1 MTKKPRR
8 KYRRWSYTVGEFG
21 PRPVDVHVGGR
32 VKARRT
38 LIGMSQEELGK
49 HVGLTFQQ
57 IQKYEKGMDRI
68 TASRLWQFSL
78 ILGQPISWFFEGIG
92 ERNRKGDG
100 LLAKRETLKFVRYL
114 SACDP
119 DVQKHLAAMINAV
132 AGKAKPTC
140 FPSSSWL
147 MPINVRQAFTRP
159 PTWTSTGR
167 GPNSPTVYDRPRRFL
182 RGFFVISPAWSNSPD
197 HP

>member
-8 KYRRWSYTVGEFG
+8 KYRRQSYTVGEFG

-38 LIGMSQEELGK
+38 LIGMSQEELGE

-57 IQKYEKGMDRI
+57 IQKYEKGMNRI
-68 TASRLWQFSL
+68 GASRLWRFSL

-92 ERNRKGDG
+92 ERKQKVED
-100 LLAKRETLKFVRYL
+100 LLAKRETLKLVRYL

-119 DVQKHLAAMINAV
+119 DVQKQLAAMINAV
-132 AGKAKPTC
+132 AGKAK
-140 FPSSSWL
+140 
-147 MPINVRQAFTRP
+147 
-159 PTWTSTGR
+159 
-167 GPNSPTVYDRPRRFL
+167 
-182 RGFFVISPAWSNSPD
+182 
-197 HP
+197 